1 MVFSNREGETLS
13 FKNCLSDLFADSE
26 EVNIAVG
33 YVASDTVK
41 EFRKKFIRLANNG
54 GLIRVLVGMAFF
66 EGLSDYKRTLL
77 EELDVE
83 LKAIS
88 NDNGV
93 YLPYT
98 RRYHGKI
105 YDIVKNSN
113 RRIFVGSAN
122 FSNNAFKLNLECSV
136 EVSDKTSQNKVHSYV
151 DYLFSDN
158 VSTSINKTQIPVA
171 GIPAKKA
178 VALQTTVLP
187 VITDITK
194 LPYFDIDMG
203 AVALHQRSNLNVY
216 FGKGRLSRTTGKIAP
231 RPWYEV
237 ELINP
242 VKVTK
247 SPNYPNGNFTLLT
260 SDGYKI
266 PMSTNGDYHKNMRS
280 SGTEKGSLQLL
291 GQWIK
296 GRLQSA
302 GALQQY
308 QPITPETFEI
318 YGKRNLRLY
327 KIDKTTYYTDF

>member
-1 MVFSNREGETLS
+1 MVFSNREGEVVS
-13 FKNCLSDLFADSE
+13 FKNCLSDLFAGSE
-26 EVNIAVG
+26 EINIAVG
-33 YVASDTVK
+33 YVASDTIT
-41 EFRKKFIRLANNG
+41 EFRKNFIRVANNG
-54 GLIRVLVGMAFF
+54 GLVRVLVGMAFF

-88 NDNGV
+88 NGNGI
-93 YLPYT
+93 YLPYA

-105 YDIVKNSN
+105 YDVVKNSN
-113 RRIFVGSAN
+113 RRIFVGSNN

-136 EVSDKTSQNKVHSYV
+136 EVSDKVSQNKVHSYV
-151 DYLFSDN
+151 DYLFSGN
-158 VSTSINKTQIPVA
+158 VSARINKTQIPVA
-171 GIPAKKA
+171 GVPAKKF
-178 VALQTTVLP
+178 VTLQTTVLP
-187 VITDITK
+187 IINDITK
-194 LPYFDIDMG
+194 LPYFEIDMES
-203 AVALHQRSNLNVY
+203 VASHQRSNLNVY
-216 FGKGRLSRTTGKIAP
+216 FGKGRLSRGTGKIAP

-247 SPNYPNGNFTLLT
+247 SPNYPHGNFTLLT

-308 QPITPETFEI
+308 QPITSETFEI
-318 YGKRNLRLY
+318 YGKHNLRLY
-327 KIDKTTYYTDF
+327 KIDKNTYYTDF

>member
-178 VALQTTVLP
+178 VAL
-187 VITDITK
+187 
-194 LPYFDIDMG
+194 
-203 AVALHQRSNLNVY
+203 HQRSNLNVY